1 MKKIFSFALLLVL
14 GVSLIMPVLVSAD
27 LASSGPKDCCT
38 VRQNMAWKKGTILK
52 DTTADNCADATPC
65 ILEAG
70 ETIGGDKDV
79 VCLGTAKV
87 TYNTGQWGMICLV
100 NTITYITNWIFYLL
114 MIAVVL
120 MFIIAGVMY
129 LTAGAKPDNAK
140 KAKSMMLYAILGLV
154 VALVAKLI
162 PSVVRL
168 IVGLS

>member
-1 MKKIFSFALLLVL
+1 MKKIFSFVLLLVL

-38 VRQNMAWKKGTILK
+38 IRQNMAWKKGTV
-52 DTTADNCADATPC
+52 TGAVNPTCTDAAPC